1 MYGLTDSHET
11 RKTNDPECHNTAT
24 YKASDDEKP
33 KYVNLF
39 LPREWECDLSFRNTT
54 QLETIF
60 RNKGPL
66 TRKQMDHWLTNIGL
80 TECVTALLPFRYPS

>member
-39 LPREWECDLSFRNTT
+39 LPGEWECDLSFRNTT

-66 TRKQMDHWLTNIGL
+66 TRKQMDHWLTNIGINRMCHSI
-80 TECVTALLPFRYPS
+80 TTF